1 MLDYIFSLQT
11 LWWLILLLYLPCC
24 VALIV
29 IVLLQKGKGV
39 GFAGA
44 FGVGPGSETLFGPRG
59 ARTLPQQLTYVAAG
73 LFMILALL
81 MSTISGKLGK
91 GTAPE
96 MVEEAQVYDSA
107 AVDAL
112 LAPAE
117 EEAEGAEAA
126 ETATPGGNVSVTPVT
141 VTEDSASPV
150 SVELETATEPAAE
163 EAAETPGGTVTV
175 TPAQPEEAPAE
186 ETAEAPAE
194 EAPAEEVA
202 EAPAEEAPAPE
213 EPAEAAADQSA
224 AEAADSAP
232 AEAAPAE
239 EAPAPEEP
247 SEPPEAPAEPDT
259 AAE

>member
-194 EAPAEEVA
+194 EAPA
-202 EAPAEEAPAPE
+202 PE